1 MYEPMND
8 ESHKPTKHSLTE
20 REFNVACEVY
30 AKTGSK
36 NAAILAISRGAK
48 DGEGRPSRRR
58 TLEDAL
64 RLNPLWA
71 QRWADAREEALG
83 LVEAEIAK
91 AALTVDTRPIFDKA
105 GRLLGVQQDSR
116 PRNDML
122 KFLARKLS
130 PEWRDT
136 RQLQIEGSI
145 DHNVQRQDGFGVF
158 VSAADVLSL
167 EGADRAEFVRLIS
180 LIRDRRTP
188 ESPNVIDQSTA
199 RPVRLIDSR
208 REQPPQ
214 TGSGEGGAQ
223 GQA

>member
-1 MYEPMND
+1 MSN
-8 ESHKPTKHSLTE
+8 KPDKQRRNSLTE
-20 REFNVACEVY
+20 REFNLACDVY

-36 NAAILAISRGAK
+36 HAAILAISRGAT

-64 RLNPLWA
+64 RVNPEWA

-105 GRLLGVQQDSR
+105 GRLLGTQTDSR

-136 RQLQIEGSI
+136 RQLQIEGSLE
-145 DHNVQRQDGFGVF
+145 HKVAPPDGFGVF
-158 VSAADVLSL
+158 VSASDVLSL
-167 EGADRAEFVRLIS
+167 EGADRAEFVRLLS
-180 LIRDRRTP
+180 LIRERRTP
-188 ESPNVIDQSTA
+188 ENPNVIDQTP

-208 REQPPQ
+208 REDPPQ
-214 TGSGEGGAQ
+214 SGSGEGGAQ